1 MRLQSFSEDR
11 KCCSS
16 GVFRFA
22 NSSAGGPISCTR
34 PWCMKIT
41 RSLAATG
48 IRILSGVDFKTN
60 RHNLFIVAVSIG
72 LGMVLL
78 IAPNFR
84 QWMALNTRAFQK
96 NADPTRVAQTLG
108 AIAYML

>member
-1 MRLQSFSEDR
+1 MLQLGRLQVR
-11 KCCSS
+11 KQL
-16 GVFRFA
+16 GRRPHLMHPALVHE
-22 NSSAGGPISCTR
+22 NHTVAGRHRHPD
-34 PWCMKIT
+34 
-41 RSLAATG
+41 
-48 IRILSGVDFKTN
+48 LSGVDFKTN

-96 NADPTRVAQTLG
+96 NADPTRVAHTLG
-108 AIAYML
+108 ALAYML